1 MITSMQKESKFY
13 LRDKA
18 IIEMLYSCGLRVT
31 ELCELNNSN
40 IFLDDELL
48 RVIGKGSK
56 ERLLPLMGAAKRY
69 LIEYLDN
76 KRNISNQKKTDYVFT
91 SNTGLKLTRMMIYNI
106 LEKHFIES
114 KLKNKQILKSI
125 TFPNNLDTG
134 EEIQT
139 QAIIELLEKCPYL
152 FLKDICRLRLD
163 FLSQTQVKLFHTNEY
178 VQKIRP
184 LIIAKRKKQLY
195 FSK

>member
-76 KRNISNQKKTDYVFT
+76 KRNISNQKKTYYVFT
-91 SNTGLKLTRMMIYNI
+91 SKTGFKLSRMMI
-106 LEKHFIES
+106 
-114 KLKNKQILKSI
+114 
-125 TFPNNLDTG
+125 
-134 EEIQT
+134 
-139 QAIIELLEKCPYL
+139 
-152 FLKDICRLRLD
+152 
-163 FLSQTQVKLFHTNEY
+163 
-178 VQKIRP
+178 
-184 LIIAKRKKQLY
+184 
-195 FSK
+195 